1 MNAIVRNALLSTVIL
16 CCANLLHA
24 LENEAPR
31 DANGRV
37 ILQGPV
43 ESGIYSQVHIISESV
58 GVFAILPTTIVDSEI
73 EAPVC
78 VSTSSRNLTLR
89 GNVLNCALCIEFT
102 DGFLLDITIADN
114 LCMGQGTNRPDIL
127 GW

>member
-1 MNAIVRNALLSTVIL
+1 MNSKIRIALLSAALL

-24 LENEAPR
+24 NEAPR
-31 DANGRV
+31 DANGREM
-37 ILQGPV
+37 LQGPI
-43 ESGIYSQVHIISESV
+43 ESGHYAHVHIVSKTV
-58 GVFAILPTTIVDSEI
+58 GVFAILPTTIIDSEI
-73 EAPVC
+73 DAPVC

-102 DGFLLDITIADN
+102 DGFLLDIAIEDN
-114 LCMGQGTNRPDIL
+114 VCMGQGTNRPEVL